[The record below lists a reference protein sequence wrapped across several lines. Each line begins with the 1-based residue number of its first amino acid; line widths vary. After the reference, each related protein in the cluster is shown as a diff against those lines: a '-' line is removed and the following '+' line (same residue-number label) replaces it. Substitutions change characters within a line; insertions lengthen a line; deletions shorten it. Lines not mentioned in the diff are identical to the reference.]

1 MIFFYTEICLH
12 GFFFFFLL
20 NRKENSQLTVH
31 SPKCPQELRMGQGKI
46 RARNSIQVSM
56 WVAGN
61 ELFGPSVLH
70 PEVCISKKP
79 ESGVRAECGMP
90 HSDVHMAAS
99 NSSATRLNTI
109 SQIYFLFR
117 FLMSLLKYPH
127 ASFVCLAGVRP
138 ASLFTDHTMMVRI
151 DGWIISEAR

>member
-1 MIFFYTEICLH
+1 
-12 GFFFFFLL
+12 
-20 NRKENSQLTVH
+20 
-31 SPKCPQELRMGQGKI
+31 MGQGKI

-61 ELFGPSVLH
+61 KLLGPSVLH
-70 PEVCISKKP
+70 PGVCISKKP

-90 HSDVHMAAS
+90 HSDVHMAET

-117 FLMSLLKYPH
+117 FLMSLLKYPR